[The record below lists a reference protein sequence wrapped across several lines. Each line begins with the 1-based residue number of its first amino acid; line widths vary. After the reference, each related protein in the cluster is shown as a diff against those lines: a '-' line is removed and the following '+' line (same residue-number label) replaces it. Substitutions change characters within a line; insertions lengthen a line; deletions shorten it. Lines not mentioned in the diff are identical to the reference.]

1 QMSLVK
7 SLPGSNAPD
16 QKGSDEKTSGS
27 LGMVGFTPVDYPSQT
42 PAKSN
47 SDLFANDT
55 PNGLGD
61 DGTNLSAYKDQKG
74 EISPMTGK

>member
-1 QMSLVK
+1 MSLVK

-27 LGMVGFTPVDYPSQT
+27 LGMVGFTPVDFPSQM

-47 SDLFANDT
+47 SDLFANDV
-55 PNGLGD
+55 PSGLGN
-61 DGTNLSAYKDQKG
+61 DGTNMSAYDEQKAD
-74 EISPMTGK
+74 ISPMTGK

>member
-1 QMSLVK
+1 MSLVK
-7 SLPGSNAPD
+7 AVSGSNAPD

-27 LGMVGFTPVDYPSQT
+27 LGMVGFTPVDYPSQS

-47 SDLFANDT
+47 SDLFSNEAAS
-55 PNGLGD
+55 GLGD
-61 DGTNLSAYKDQKG
+61 DGTNLSAYQDQKG

>member
-1 QMSLVK
+1 MSLVK

-27 LGMVGFTPVDYPSQT
+27 LGMVGFTPVDFPSQM

-55 PNGLGD
+55 PSGLGN
-61 DGTNLSAYKDQKG
+61 DGTNMSGYDEQKA

>member
-1 QMSLVK
+1 MSLVK

-27 LGMVGFTPVDYPSQT
+27 LGMVGFTPVDYPSQK
-42 PAKSN
+42 PAQAN

-55 PNGLGD
+55 PSGLGN
-61 DGTNLSAYKDQKG
+61 DGTNLSAYDEQKADL
-74 EISPMTGK
+74 SPMTGK

>member
-1 QMSLVK
+1 MSLVK

-27 LGMVGFTPVDYPSQT
+27 LGMVGFTPVDFPSQM

-47 SDLFANDT
+47 GDLFANDT
-55 PNGLGD
+55 PNGLGN
-61 DGTNLSAYKDQKG
+61 DGTNMSAYDEQKAD
-74 EISPMTGK
+74 ISPMTGK